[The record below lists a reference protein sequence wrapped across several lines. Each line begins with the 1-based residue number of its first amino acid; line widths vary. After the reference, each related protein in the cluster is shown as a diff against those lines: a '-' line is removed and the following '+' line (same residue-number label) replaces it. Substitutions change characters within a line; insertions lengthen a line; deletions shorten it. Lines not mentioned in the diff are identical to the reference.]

1 MAQVNLTVN
10 GRVYRIACAD
20 GEEDHVTALGLRFE
34 EAIKELRNAMGE
46 IGDQRLMV
54 MAGILMTDRLDDT
67 ERRLKR
73 SEQEIGQLKDSRAD
87 SSMRLEGLDKS
98 FAQTLNLAA
107 ARIEEIT
114 ERLHGASELSE
125 AAEG

>member
-10 GRVYRIACAD
+10 GRVYRIACED
-20 GEEDHVTALGLRFE
+20 GEEDHVEQLGERFDG
-34 EAIKELRNAMGE
+34 AINELRGAMGE

-73 SEQEIGQLKDSRAD
+73 SEQEVGLLKDNRAD
-87 SSMRLEGLDKS
+87 SSMRLDGLDKS
-98 FAQTLNLAA
+98 FAETLNLAA
-107 ARIEEIT
+107 ARIEGIA
-114 ERLHGASELSE
+114 ERLQGLPDMPEE
-125 AAEG
+125 ERR